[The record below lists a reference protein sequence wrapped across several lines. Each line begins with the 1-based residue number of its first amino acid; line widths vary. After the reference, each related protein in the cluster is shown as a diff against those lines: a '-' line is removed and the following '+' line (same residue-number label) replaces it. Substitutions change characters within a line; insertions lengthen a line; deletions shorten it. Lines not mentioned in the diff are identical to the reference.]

1 MEEVC
6 GGGGGGKRRRSG
18 VDEKRWLGVTS
29 GGNILKF
36 PILVTSG
43 GNIMN
48 QLVYM
53 SRWNELRSSSTAPFF
68 GRSAGWTGGEAFGR
82 CKEQYSM
89 VRECCSTCLS
99 NYGSRMCRRY
109 IMVPLP

>member
-6 GGGGGGKRRRSG
+6 GGGGGKRRRRRRRRSG

-48 QLVYM
+48 QLVY
-53 SRWNELRSSSTAPFF
+53 N
-68 GRSAGWTGGEAFGR
+68 
-82 CKEQYSM
+82 
-89 VRECCSTCLS
+89 
-99 NYGSRMCRRY
+99 
-109 IMVPLP
+109 